1 MGLFQHKKSKTQ
13 LSDDDAI
20 AAEQHFFDENF
31 REELRNHG
39 RLYFEK
45 VINENGVLF
54 KQDLDATI
62 AQVNVDLK
70 DHTIK
75 QLDATIA
82 QISAELKDHV
92 TKQLDEHFLEYG
104 KAMKDAQDGALQS
117 LTRSAQTLQDQ
128 HAQLTTTLQKSIANQ
143 EVMMSSVFEQ
153 NMARMTATKDVQDA
167 ALVSLNESAK
177 AVKEQYQQL
186 TATLQANVASQETM
200 LVTVFE
206 QNMAQIIEHYL
217 LGALGDQYDLKAQ
230 LPSIIHQMET
240 NKQAIVDD
248 MKL

>member
-1 MGLFQHKKSKTQ
+1 
-13 LSDDDAI
+13 
-20 AAEQHFFDENF
+20 
-31 REELRNHG
+31 
-39 RLYFEK
+39 
-45 VINENGVLF
+45 
-54 KQDLDATI
+54 
-62 AQVNVDLK
+62 
-70 DHTIK
+70 
-75 QLDATIA
+75 
-82 QISAELKDHV
+82 
-92 TKQLDEHFLEYG
+92 
-104 KAMKDAQDGALQS
+104 
-117 LTRSAQTLQDQ
+117 
-128 HAQLTTTLQKSIANQ
+128 
-143 EVMMSSVFEQ
+143 MSSVFEQ

>member
-1 MGLFQHKKSKTQ
+1 MGLFKHKQAKGMSP
-13 LSDDDAI
+13 DDMA
-20 AAEQHFFDENF
+20 AAEQHFLDENF

-62 AQVNVDLK
+62 TQINADLK

-75 QLDATIA
+75 QLDETIA
-82 QISAELKDHV
+82 QISTELKDHV
-92 TKQLDEHFLEYG
+92 TKQLDEHFMEYD
-104 KAMKDAQDGALQS
+104 KAMKTAQDEALQS
-117 LTRSAQTLQDQ
+117 ITRSAQAFQDQ

-177 AVKEQYQQL
+177 SIQDKYQEL
-186 TATLQANVASQETM
+186 SAALESNVASQEAM
-200 LVTVFE
+200 LVNAFE
-206 QNMAQIIEHYL
+206 QNMARIIEHYL

-230 LPSIIHQMET
+230 LPSIIKQMEA
-240 NKQAIVDD
+240 NKQAIADD